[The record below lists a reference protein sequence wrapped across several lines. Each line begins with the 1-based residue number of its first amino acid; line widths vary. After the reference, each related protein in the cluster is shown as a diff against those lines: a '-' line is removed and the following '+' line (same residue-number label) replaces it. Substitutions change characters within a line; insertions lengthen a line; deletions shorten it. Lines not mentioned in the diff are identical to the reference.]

1 MAKFI
6 DTLPGS
12 IFGKRL
18 LILHKSADGDVFN
31 DIVRCPYCGEPVS
44 FGDTRMVSGIVY
56 CPKCQD
62 KCIAEVL
69 HDKERDK
76 GRYENH
82 DYQPYGIAAEEI
94 ER

>member
-18 LILHKSADGDVFN
+18 LILHRPADGNPLKSV
-31 DIVRCPYCGEPVS
+31 VRCPYCGKPVS
-44 FGDTRMVSGIVY
+44 FDDTRMVFGVVY

-69 HDKERDK
+69 HDKETDK
-76 GRYENH
+76 VKYESH